1 MRVERFPE
9 NPLITPADVK
19 PSQEGWEVLCAFN
32 AGVIEYGD
40 EILMLMRVAERPKN
54 DGGDKVLVPVMAFD
68 DGTPKLKILEFTA
81 DMEGIYLGDPRV
93 VCFPGKLYLTSISH
107 LRLARSKDG
116 VNFTVDETPALFPAE
131 EYEAYGL
138 EDPRITQI
146 GDTFYVVYKGVA
158 PEGITQCLASTKDF
172 VNWERHGIIFAP
184 ENMDAMI
191 FPEKV
196 RGKYVAFHRPQPRMM
211 GTPNMWIAYSDDLVH
226 WGEHKF
232 LLGCSGDT
240 WEGGRTGGGAVP
252 FLTDQG
258 WVEIYHAATP
268 DDKYCLG
275 ALLLDKDYPEKLIAK
290 SPEPI
295 LAPEAP
301 YEVHGFKDNVVFSC
315 GAIVKGDKV
324 TVYYGAADEVM
335 CAADFSLQEIL
346 DSLQPVC

>member
-1 MRVERFPE
+1 MKVERFPE

-40 EILMLMRVAERPKN
+40 EILMLMRVAERPRSN
-54 DGGDKVLVPVMAFD
+54 GGDKVLVPVMAFD
-68 DGTPKLKILEFTA
+68 EGEAKLKILEFTA

-116 VNFTVDETPALFPAE
+116 VNFTVDEAPALFPAE

-146 GDTFYVVYKGVA
+146 GDTYYVVYKGVA

-211 GTPNMWIAYSDDLVH
+211 GTPNMWIAYSNDLVH

-240 WEGGRTGGGAVP
+240 WEGGRIGGGAVP
-252 FLTDQG
+252 FLTDKG
-258 WVEIYHAATP
+258 WIEIYHAATP

-301 YEVHGFKDNVVFSC
+301 YEVHGFKDNVVFTC
-315 GAIVKGDKV
+315 GAVVKGDKV
-324 TVYYGAADEVM
+324 TIYYGAADEVM